1 MEKSFDI
8 ELVNDDEYVVR
19 WAAEGQSGES
29 VVRVNPD
36 FLAELGL
43 AGFEQQAVVA
53 ETANFM
59 AERQP
64 VIDFPLTVDLEEI
77 AAAYQ
82 DYAEQLRAR
91 LGSGPDAA

>member
-8 ELVNDDEYVVR
+8 ERVNQDEYAVR

-29 VVRVNPD
+29 VVRVTPD
-36 FLAELGL
+36 FLAEIGL
-43 AGFEQQAVVA
+43 DGFDQQAVVE

-59 AERQP
+59 AEHQP

-77 AAAYQ
+77 AAAYE
-82 DYAEQLRAR
+82 DYADKLRSR
-91 LGSGPDAA
+91 LQAG